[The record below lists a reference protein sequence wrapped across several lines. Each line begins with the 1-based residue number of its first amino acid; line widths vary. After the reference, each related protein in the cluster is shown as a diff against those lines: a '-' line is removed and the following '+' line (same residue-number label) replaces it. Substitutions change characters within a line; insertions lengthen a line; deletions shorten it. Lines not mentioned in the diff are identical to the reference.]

1 MRRTRGNQRDLFDK
15 RVQATEF
22 QPDLRSKLALLLQ
35 VLLAEAA
42 GVQQRR
48 TKTADYDGA
57 DSDEVGRAFRLKSA
71 GRSDDVGWGG
81 GAPAGGV

>member
-1 MRRTRGNQRDLFDK
+1 MRRTRGSQRDLFDE
-15 RVQATEF
+15 RLQATEL

-48 TKTADYDGA
+48 GETADRDGR
-57 DSDEVGRAFRLKSA
+57 EA
-71 GRSDDVGWGG
+71 GDDQDH
-81 GAPAGGV
+81 A

>member
-1 MRRTRGNQRDLFDK
+1 L
-15 RVQATEF
+15 QAREL

-48 TKTADYDGA
+48 TETADRDGA
-57 DSDEVGRAFRLKSA
+57 EA
-71 GRSDDVGWGG
+71 GDDQDH
-81 GAPAGGV
+81 A

>member
-1 MRRTRGNQRDLFDK
+1 MRRARGSQRDLFDE
-15 RVQATEF
+15 RLQTTEL

-48 TKTADYDGA
+48 MEPAD
-57 DSDEVGRAFRLKSA
+57 R
-71 GRSDDVGWGG
+71 G
-81 GAPAGGV
+81 GAEAGDDQDHA

>member
-1 MRRTRGNQRDLFDK
+1 MRRARGSQRDLFDE
-15 RVQATEF
+15 RLQTTEL

-48 TKTADYDGA
+48 TETADHDGA
-57 DSDEVGRAFRLKSA
+57 EA
-71 GRSDDVGWGG
+71 GDDQDH
-81 GAPAGGV
+81 A